1 MEGVQGSAMQAFGK
15 QLSEVDIASVK
26 TYTRNSWEN
35 KTEGDGSI
43 VIPKEIVQ
51 YKNNKQL

>member
-1 MEGVQGSAMQAFGK
+1 MQAFGK
-15 QLSEVDIASVK
+15 QLSEVDIASVI

-35 KTEGDGSI
+35 KTKGDGSI